1 MPESNDLAGWLA
13 GLGGGDEA
21 AAEVLWHQYFSRLV
35 RYARRKLR
43 DLPRRTF
50 DEEDVAL
57 SAMYSFCRGLE
68 EGKFDRLGDRD
79 DLWKLLVTITARKI
93 YAQQRH
99 TLREKRGGGRVRG
112 ESAFQR
118 ISPGEDFATGIG
130 EVLGREPSPELAA
143 TLVENTQELLD
154 CLGDEMLSQIA
165 RMKLEGWANEEIAAH
180 LGCVRRTVERKLE
193 RIREKWTTTGLLQ
206 GPVAE

>member
-1 MPESNDLAGWLA
+1 MQAFDDLARWLSQ
-13 GLGGGDEA
+13 LGGGDEA
-21 AAEVLWHQYFSRLV
+21 AAEALWQQYFARLV

-57 SAMYSFCRGLE
+57 SAMFSFCRGLE
-68 EGKFDRLGDRD
+68 EGKFERLGDRD
-79 DLWKLLVTITARKI
+79 ELWKLLVTITARKI
-93 YAQQRH
+93 CAQQRH
-99 TLREKRGGGRVRG
+99 ALREKRGGGKVRG

-118 ISPGEDFATGIG
+118 GTSDDDLAAGIG
-130 EVLGREPSPELAA
+130 EVLGDEPSPELAA

-154 CLGDEMLSQIA
+154 CLGDESLGQIA
-165 RMKLEGWANEEIAAH
+165 RLKLEGWTNEEIAVR

-193 RIREKWTTTGLLQ
+193 RIREKWTTKGLL
-206 GPVAE
+206 